1 MALKAPEK
9 KYSQIPTAEKV
20 RLLAGTLYEKQG
32 REIVGLDLSRQPT
45 PTEAAILVTG
55 TSQRHAKALAD
66 AVLDTCREENI
77 EYLGMEGYKGGL
89 WILMDLND
97 LLIHIFQ
104 GEGRSLFNLE
114 GLWAGA
120 GRLDTGITED
130 KAESSDYTG
139 DYDDEGA

>member
-1 MALKAPEK
+1 MALTVPDK
-9 KYSQIPTAEKV
+9 KFVSIPTAEKV
-20 RLLAGTLYEKQG
+20 RLLANTLYEKQG
-32 REIVGLDLSRQPT
+32 REIVALDLSRQPT
-45 PTEAAILVTG
+45 PTEAAILVSA
-55 TSQRHAKALAD
+55 TSARHAKALAD
-66 AVLDTCREENI
+66 AVLDKCRDENI

-120 GRLDTGITED
+120 GRLDTGITQED
-130 KAESSDYTG
+130 SARPSDG
-139 DYDDEGA
+139 DFDDEDE